1 MKKKMNQYS
10 VNPMQHTLWVVEH
23 WWQASD
29 EIWYRGYIG
38 TDTWSVLPYK
48 SNKEGNPR
56 LRYYSCGQTEV
67 VLPYKSNKEGNPLYY
82 SRRVNPGISYKTSM
96 GIHLN
101 GMPQLFLTR
110 KIARTWAA
118 FYNNDTYFTENHPTR
133 NDKFV
138 VSKFVRDIYAR

>member
-38 TDTWSVLPYK
+38 TDTWS
-48 SNKEGNPR
+48 
-56 LRYYSCGQTEV
+56 